1 MDMAGVRRGEANAS
15 FAGVLVFY
23 ALKSQYHGHEVHWEH
38 YNPNIEQLLV
48 EAQHR
53 WLRPAEICEILQNHR
68 KFRIAPEPPNKPQ
81 SGSLFLFDR
90 KVLRYFR
97 KDGHNWR
104 KKKDGKTVKEAHE
117 RLKVALV
124 LRYSKMEFPAYLE
137 KGIHWAG
144 FKGAKN
150 FLPTKGPQKPIRG
163 LLRTNWGETTTKLNT
178 SSGGPSLA
186 KTKTTWVIS
195 KETPHVSFFKRLTG
209 AEMAERCTKGHCFNW
224 DESYSTGHKCKRLFW
239 IEMSDDDTEGE
250 EEGEVDSKISLHA
263 ISGVIPRLRTSS
275 TSRGVGGK

>member
-15 FAGVLVFY
+15 FD
-23 ALKSQYHGHEVHWEH
+23 
-38 YNPNIEQLLV
+38 IEQLLV

-117 RLKVALV
+117 RLKVGSVDMLHCYYAHGEENEKFQRRSYWMLEDDLMHIVLV
-124 LRYSKMEFPAYLE
+124 HYREVKVDRPSLSRSASLGHTRDDQIQPPSQIIGTDSPNSAHTSEYEDAESGATFATSYSKQD
-137 KGIHWAG
+137 
-144 FKGAKN
+144 
-150 FLPTKGPQKPIRG
+150 TKQQIIVRQVPDTT
-163 LLRTNWGETTTKLNT
+163 LSLRCGDMM
-178 SSGGPSLA
+178 
-186 KTKTTWVIS
+186 I
-195 KETPHVSFFKRLTG
+195 
-209 AEMAERCTKGHCFNW
+209 
-224 DESYSTGHKCKRLFW
+224 D
-239 IEMSDDDTEGE
+239 
-250 EEGEVDSKISLHA
+250 
-263 ISGVIPRLRTSS
+263 
-275 TSRGVGGK
+275 